1 MGEKAQ
7 LLCAECLGLLG
18 AVDPA
23 RLDVK
28 AAPPESLHSL
38 TLTLLTELISKHLVR
53 LLRVASS
60 LPVLEATTFAIQVS
74 AFHCS
79 WARAVEPKAP
89 IPSNVCRRTPT
100 RLFVGSSLQILLRLF
115 VQNLH
120 FLGFLC

>member
-60 LPVLEATTFAIQVS
+60 LPVLEATTFAIQVHLIS
-74 AFHCS
+74 EVTCS
-79 WARAVEPKAP
+79 KATAA
-89 IPSNVCRRTPT
+89 SLTFDADKRS
-100 RLFVGSSLQILLRLF
+100 LFRKSLQF
-115 VQNLH
+115 
-120 FLGFLC
+120 F